1 MHLFTHLSHLSVL
14 GILLCIVPLLAGAW
28 YAFRPSER
36 LLSLMRPLT
45 LGAIFAATCTFVL
58 AIANGCVDI
67 SMMNRLEPQPLQ
79 LAATMLSERL
89 APVIASFAALTVA
102 WFFVAIGMRRS

>member
-1 MHLFTHLSHLSVL
+1 MHLFSHQGHAQLL
-14 GILLCIVPLLAGAW
+14 GMLLCMVPLLAAAW

-45 LGAIFAATCTFVL
+45 LGAIFAAVCNFIL

-67 SMMNRLEPQPLQ
+67 SMMNHLEPQPLQ
-79 LAATMLSERL
+79 LAASFLSERL
-89 APVIASFAALTVA
+89 ATVIASFASLAVA

>member
-1 MHLFTHLSHLSVL
+1 MHLFVHISRASLL
-14 GILLCIVPLLAGAW
+14 GMLLCVVPLLTEAW

-45 LGAIFAATCTFVL
+45 LGAIFSATCTFVL
-58 AIANGCVDI
+58 ALANGCVDI
-67 SMMNRLEPQPLQ
+67 SMMNRVEPQPLQ

-89 APVIASFAALTVA
+89 APVIASFASLAAA

>member
-1 MHLFTHLSHLSVL
+1 MHLFVHLSRASLL
-14 GILLCIVPLLAGAW
+14 GMLLCMVPLPTGAW

-45 LGAIFAATCTFVL
+45 LGAIFSATCTFVL
-58 AIANGCVDI
+58 ALANGCVDI
-67 SMMNRLEPQPLQ
+67 SMMNRVEPHPLQ

-89 APVIASFAALTVA
+89 APVIASFASLAAA

>member
-1 MHLFTHLSHLSVL
+1 MRLFGHLSHASLL
-14 GILLCIVPLLAGAW
+14 GMLLCMVPLLTGAW

-45 LGAIFAATCTFVL
+45 LGAIFSATCTFVL
-58 AIANGCVDI
+58 ALANGCVDI
-67 SMMNRLEPQPLQ
+67 SMMNRLDPQPIQ
-79 LAATMLSERL
+79 LVGTIFSERL
-89 APVIASFAALTVA
+89 APVIVSFASLAAA

>member
-1 MHLFTHLSHLSVL
+1 MHLLSHQGHAQLL
-14 GILLCIVPLLAGAW
+14 GMLLCMVPLLTGTW

-45 LGAIFAATCTFVL
+45 LGAIFSAICNFVL
-58 AIANGCVDI
+58 ALANGGVDI

-79 LAATMLSERL
+79 LAAAMLSERL
-89 APVIASFAALTVA
+89 APVIASFASLAAA
-102 WFFVAIGMRRS
+102 WFFVAIGTRRS